1 MSLKIVNG
9 WLQGVKQVISPFY
22 NDRPSDKP
30 ISLLVIHNISLPPNQ
45 FGGPYVEQLFT
56 GQLDPNEHP
65 YFADI
70 YQIQV
75 SSHLFIRRDG
85 EIIQFVAFD
94 KRAWHAGISAF
105 EGQENCNDFS
115 IGIELEGCD
124 SEKFTEVQYQ
134 QLAKVT
140 LLLQQTYPLNNI
152 TGHSDIAPERKTD
165 PGPYF
170 DWQYYRHLLANKMQ
184 ANLIKDQLER
194 IEQALKK
201 IDLWQALPPSQDAF
215 LSQQPFALDTMKS
228 YEWLQWIF
236 IPRIRAIID
245 ANSAIPPFA
254 LHPYFEEALKESEKN
269 IDHLL
274 DLIKQLDELTQS
286 K

>member
-1 MSLKIVNG
+1 
-9 WLQGVKQVISPFY
+9 
-22 NDRPSDKP
+22 
-30 ISLLVIHNISLPPNQ
+30 
-45 FGGPYVEQLFT
+45 
-56 GQLDPNEHP
+56 
-65 YFADI
+65 
-70 YQIQV
+70 
-75 SSHLFIRRDG
+75 
-85 EIIQFVAFD
+85 
-94 KRAWHAGISAF
+94 
-105 EGQENCNDFS
+105 
-115 IGIELEGCD
+115 
-124 SEKFTEVQYQ
+124 
-134 QLAKVT
+134 
-140 LLLQQTYPLNNI
+140 
-152 TGHSDIAPERKTD
+152 
-165 PGPYF
+165 
-170 DWQYYRHLLANKMQ
+170 MQ

-269 IDHLL
+269 TDHLL